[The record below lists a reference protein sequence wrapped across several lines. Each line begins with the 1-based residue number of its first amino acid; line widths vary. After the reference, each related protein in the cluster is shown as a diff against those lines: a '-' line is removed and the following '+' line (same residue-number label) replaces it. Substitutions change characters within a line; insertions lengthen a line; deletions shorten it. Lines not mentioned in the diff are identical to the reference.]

1 MDIDPALAATVKRI
15 SDGVYV
21 RLAVDNLTWIDTGAS
36 IIVVDAL
43 EESHLAGEVLAAIT
57 QTTGPRAISHVLNTH
72 THYDH
77 VALNETF
84 VAKGA
89 VIVNR
94 HTTTIGPEGLAFEGP
109 ARRVRMLPLAGCHT
123 DEDCIVLVEP
133 DGVLCTGDIFGW
145 GLIPL
150 TRRLRRQTSDLLL
163 STYRRLIDLKPRV
176 IVPGHGPLCTVDHLR
191 RWCEYF
197 QWLQEQ
203 ARAGVAA
210 GEDDDALRVRMAAPQ
225 DMRNWWRFTQWK
237 HADSV
242 EKVISSAR
250 RGLI

>member
-1 MDIDPALAATVKRI
+1 MDIDPALTATVQRI
-15 SDGVYV
+15 SEGVYV
-21 RLAVDNLTWIDTGAS
+21 RLAVDNLTWIDVGAS
-36 IIVVDAL
+36 VIVVDAL
-43 EESHLAGEVLAAIT
+43 EEAPLAGEVLAAIAE
-57 QTTGPRAISHVLNTH
+57 TTGGKPVSHVLNTH

-84 VAKGA
+84 AAAGAK
-89 VIVNR
+89 IVNR
-94 HTTTIGPEGLAFEGP
+94 HTTTIPPEGLTFEGP
-109 ARRVRMLPLAGCHT
+109 GRRLRMLPLAGCHT
-123 DEDCIVLVEP
+123 DEDCIILVEP
-133 DGVLCTGDIFGW
+133 DAVLATGDIFGW

-176 IVPGHGPLCTVDHLR
+176 IVPGHGPLCTVEHLR

-197 QWLQEQ
+197 QWLQGQ
-203 ARAGVAA
+203 AKAGIAA
-210 GEDDDALRVRMAAPQ
+210 GEDDDALRVRMAPPK
-225 DMRNWWRFTQWK
+225 DMHNWWRFLQWK

-250 RGLI
+250 RGLL